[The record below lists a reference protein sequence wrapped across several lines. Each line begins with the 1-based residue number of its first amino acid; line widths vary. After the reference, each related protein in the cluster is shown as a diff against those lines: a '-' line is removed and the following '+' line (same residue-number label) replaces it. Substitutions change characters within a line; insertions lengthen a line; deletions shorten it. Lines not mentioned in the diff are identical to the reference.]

1 MADQK
6 AHGSSVRR
14 CAFGWEDV
22 RLDVVYSLLPN
33 LLRLLSFLAASVLSM
48 SASICSSKST
58 MALAAMAPAPMSTA
72 YCHGPFDRQARAR
85 FASASLPFV
94 RGWERRRPRRV
105 ARTKPWI
112 FSSLS
117 PRLFAFD
124 PKPDAPKPS
133 THFVSEAA
141 SSRS

>member
-1 MADQK
+1 MADRK

-14 CAFGWEDV
+14 CAFGWADV

-58 MALAAMAPAPMSTA
+58 MALAATAPAPMSTA

-94 RGWERRRPRRV
+94 RGWERRRPCRLARRNRGSSRV
-105 ARTKPWI
+105 FLLV
-112 FSSLS
+112 FSRSIRS
-117 PRLFAFD
+117 
-124 PKPDAPKPS
+124 DALIS
-133 THFVSEAA
+133 THFGSEAA